1 MYALFFIN
9 LYGSLTFVGIFS
21 DESEL
26 KLGVK
31 KLWSWYHDGSDGEKL
46 NEFCMK
52 YNITEGPDTSIFQA
66 QQSKIPELVALAKI
80 IDKYEDE
87 NTTPLYQMIINLL
100 NSKP

>member
-1 MYALFFIN
+1 MARKDTMLRAFLSN
-9 LYGSLTFVGIFS
+9 
-21 DESEL
+21 
-26 KLGVK
+26 K
-31 KLWSWYHDGSDGEKL
+31 
-46 NEFCMK
+46 EFCMK